1 MKKIDCFIPFAGKE
15 QAEKT
20 VQGLQ
25 ITSLQVLSATS
36 V

>member
-25 ITSLQVLSATS
+25 ATGNRNAE

>member
-1 MKKIDCFIPFAGKE
+1 MKKIDCFIPFAGKK

-20 VQGLQ
+20 VQGYR
-25 ITSLQVLSATS
+25 LQVLSATS